1 MTQTNLFTNSNRLT
15 DTENKVEVDKAEGEE
30 KWGEG
35 EIRSLGFADANYYI

>member
-15 DTENKVEVDKAEGEE
+15 DTENKLVVDKAEGEE

-35 EIRSLGFADANYYI
+35 ENRSLGFADANYYI